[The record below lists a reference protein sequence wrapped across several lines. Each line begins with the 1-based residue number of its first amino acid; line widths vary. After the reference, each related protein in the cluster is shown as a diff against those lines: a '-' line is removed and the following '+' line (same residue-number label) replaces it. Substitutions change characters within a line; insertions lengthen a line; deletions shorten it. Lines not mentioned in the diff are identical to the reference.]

1 MAHENPHSYR
11 DGNGDADHEEADIEG
26 RVLGLGLVAR
36 VLLALGVFKGEL
48 REVEAADHAGLVPPR
63 RRGDV
68 VVNVLQ
74 DSRMLHVGV
83 EKLLGFCADLGE
95 ERLALHHPSREHDP
109 LGRYQ
114 QHRSGTEPSH
124 GVREDIPHLLIVR
137 KRGQLGWI
145 AAVKR
150 GESSAGAD
158 SLNAVAVKHAG
169 AGEVIRV
176 IGPAG
181 HLDVA
186 AFRVDEAMDGL
197 PIHDEPHAHAGAH
210 RDIHTAGGILGHVH
224 AELGQRR
231 RVHIRVEAVGNPRK
245 LLSEEAQDVRVDPL
259 GFRGVGDEAV
269 RL

>member
-181 HLDVA
+181 DPDVGA
-186 AFRVDEAMDGL
+186 LPGGGGGGKCDGVCDL
-197 PIHDEPHAHAGAH
+197 ADARGLVECSCHDQQRYA
-210 RDIHTAGGILGHVH
+210 HVH
-224 AELGQRR
+224 VLATRR
-231 RVHIRVEAVGNPRK
+231 AAVEGGACKCRREGARNAAGPRP
-245 LLSEEAQDVRVDPL
+245 SR
-259 GFRGVGDEAV
+259 
-269 RL
+269 